1 MKIDPPFGADL
12 FSRINFSLWG
22 SCERLPLEGAPR
34 RGSPDGRTRLRG
46 DPSCELASFWG
57 FSRSGGGVSSL
68 HECAR
73 RQFRTKLIVC
83 RGLLPSFAL
92 EFNKSSQA
100 RLKFQCK
107 CHLPLEGGFGTNRP
121 LILSFK
127 VLISPINPNLIEL
140 SFS

>member
-1 MKIDPPFGADL
+1 MDGL
-12 FSRINFSLWG
+12 FVQISRKGMSKGFPES
-22 SCERLPLEGAPR
+22 
-34 RGSPDGRTRLRG
+34 
-46 DPSCELASFWG
+46 ELASFWG

-73 RQFRTKLIVC
+73 RQLRTKLIVC

-107 CHLPLEGGFGTNRP
+107 CHLPPEGGFGTNRP
-121 LILSFK
+121 FALSFEI
-127 VLISPINPNLIEL
+127 LNSPIKPNLYLL
-140 SFS
+140 SNFSLWGRLKSDEHCKAMRDADLRSTMVPYG